1 MDYVMNFEFKKGR
14 KPIDV
19 SSKNLGWDITS
30 EDESGNIRRIE
41 VKTRSKVG
49 KISLT
54 INEMF
59 KARRFKEEYYL
70 YVVYNASTSP
80 ELHIINDPAEN
91 LLTIEKEEVV
101 RFIVSQKEVL
111 NKGLKE

>member
-1 MDYVMNFEFKKGR
+1 M
-14 KPIDV
+14 
-19 SSKNLGWDITS
+19 GWDITS

-41 VKTRSKVG
+41 VKARSKVG

-70 YVVYNASTSP
+70 YVVYNASTQP
-80 ELHIINDPAEN
+80 ELLIINDPAEN
-91 LLTIEKEEVV
+91 LISIEKEEVV
-101 RFIVSQKEVL
+101 RFIISHQEIL